1 MKSILCIAALSFS
14 LGLSGTYAAEEI
26 NPRALDDANTPRN
39 QDEKASKDGKQKAIE
54 NATDQQADPNVK
66 PSGHDQR
73 NHGST
78 EQPRN
83 KQERR

>member
-1 MKSILCIAALSFS
+1 MKSILCIAALSLG
-14 LGLSGTYAAEEI
+14 LGLSTAYAAEEI

-39 QDEKASKDGKQKAIE
+39 QDEKASRDGKQKAIE

-66 PSGHDQR
+66 PSRHDQR
-73 NHGST
+73 NHTST

-83 KQERR
+83 RQEGR